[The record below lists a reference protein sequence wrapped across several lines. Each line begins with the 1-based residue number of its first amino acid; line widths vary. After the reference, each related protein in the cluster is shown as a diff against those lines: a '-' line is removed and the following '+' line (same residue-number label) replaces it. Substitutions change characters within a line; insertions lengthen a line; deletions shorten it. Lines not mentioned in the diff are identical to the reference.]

1 MQLTINV
8 DNNQHKTMQ
17 FTKMKIIINICNLQ
31 LMKILINT
39 KQCNVQL
46 MEIIIQLKMNEDN
59 D

>member
-8 DNNQHKTMQ
+8 DNNQNKTMQ
-17 FTKMKIIINICNLQ
+17 FTKMKIIINISKLQ
-31 LMKILINT
+31 LMKIMINT
-39 KQCNVQL
+39 KQCNLQL